1 MTATEIVS
9 ILPLLAAVAYTLI
22 LIAPSLRRSRQELAL
37 KWFLAFLGA
46 SIIWEFLL
54 FFVPYSALPPNLP
67 IKALLVG
74 TTFLGMT
81 TAVYVRWPR
90 QSGWLVLA
98 GVAILASILVDL
110 FFPTRSFQLFSGS
123 TWATITVSSVISFLT
138 WFALSFI
145 ILLRTWRDYRRTD
158 FPWHANRLLF
168 WVLTLLLV
176 FSGEA
181 LMFFRLTGLTV
192 AGQAIRYFGVVG
204 LGYAV
209 ASHRIFDV
217 RTRMRRGIAYFI
229 IVLLSG
235 LPLAALIVLV
245 QRLTQ
250 NQFRTSLI
258 VTSIAVV
265 LSFILYQPLR
275 NFVERITYRYLF
287 GETFDPNQVVRGYSQ
302 AISRTLDVQQ
312 LSLLILG
319 ILSDKFETNRG
330 ALMLVTAK
338 EGEVE
343 IEPVPGMGVIPRSSF
358 RLPADNLFVAVLVR
372 QHQPLLQ
379 YELDFNPAYGEM
391 GETAVSWLKEM
402 SMEAYVP
409 VSAGNG
415 LDGVIAIGPKR
426 SGVPYQPGELDLMQV
441 LADQTVVALQNARLY
456 SELEEQNKEINNLNV
471 DLVRQNERLEIMD
484 QVKSDFIT
492 IASHELRTP
501 LTQVKGYAD
510 ILAAMN
516 DSNSLTQ
523 EQTKEIVGHI
533 NRATIRLES
542 LISAMLDA
550 SQIDVEGMQL
560 TYMDTK
566 IETIVRLAL
575 EPLNHAL
582 RERRIGLTT
591 VGLAELPVIQADFKR
606 LVQAFTNVLGN
617 AVKYTPDHGSILVEG
632 SVIPSESR
640 DNDHIEIVVADTGIG
655 IDPRYHELIFE
666 KFFRIGDPQLHST
679 GSTKFKGAGPGLGL
693 PIAKGVVEAH
703 DGRIWVE
710 SDGEDEARFPGSRF
724 HVTLPVCPPGAK
736 EQALKLQKAVD
747 RPPWLFG

>member
-1 MTATEIVS
+1 MTTAEIVS
-9 ILPLLAAVAYTLI
+9 ILPLLAAVAYTFL
-22 LIAPSLRRSRQELAL
+22 LIAPSLRRSRQESAL

-54 FFVPYSALPPNLP
+54 FFVPYSNLP
-67 IKALLVG
+67 HNLPSKALLVG

-81 TAVYVRWPR
+81 TAVYVKWP
-90 QSGWLVLA
+90 QQKPWLLLSGT
-98 GVAILASILVDL
+98 AILATVLVDIFIPEQPL
-110 FFPTRSFQLFSGS
+110 RLLADS
-123 TWATITVSSVISFLT
+123 TWATITVSSLISFLT
-138 WFALSFI
+138 WIALSLF
-145 ILLRTWRDYRRTD
+145 ILLRTWRDYRHTD

-168 WVLTLLLV
+168 WTLTLLVV

-181 LMFFRLTGLTV
+181 LMFVRLTGLTV
-192 AGQAIRYFGVVG
+192 AGQIMRWIGVLG
-204 LGYAV
+204 LAYAV
-209 ASHRIFDV
+209 SSHRIFDV
-217 RTRMRRGIAYFI
+217 RTRVRRSIAYFI
-229 IVLLSG
+229 IVLISA
-235 LPLAALIVLV
+235 LPLTGLILLV

-250 NQFRTSLI
+250 NQFRTTLI
-258 VTSIAVV
+258 VTALTAVF
-265 LSFILYQPLR
+265 SFIVYQPLR

-287 GETFDPNQVVRGYSQ
+287 GEGFDPNQIVRDYSQ

-312 LSLLILG
+312 LSQLILG

-330 ALMLVTAK
+330 ALMLVTPK
-338 EGEVE
+338 NGEAE
-343 IEPVPGMGVIPRSSF
+343 IEPVPGIGAIPRHTV
-358 RLPADNLFVAVLVR
+358 RLPVNHLFLDTMTQ

-379 YELDFNPAYGEM
+379 YELDFNPTYGQM
-391 GETAVSWLKEM
+391 GDTAVSWLKEM
-402 SMEAYVP
+402 AMEAYVP
-409 VSAGNG
+409 VGSASG

-441 LADQTVVALQNARLY
+441 LADQTVIALQNARLY
-456 SELEEQNKEINNLNV
+456 SELEGQNEKINTLNV

-516 DSNSLTQ
+516 DTHSLTQ

-533 NRATIRLES
+533 NRATMRLES

-550 SQIDVEGMQL
+550 SQIDVDGMQL
-560 TYMDTK
+560 TFMETK
-566 IETIVRLAL
+566 METIVRLAL
-575 EPLNHAL
+575 EPLNTAL
-582 RERRIGLTT
+582 RDRRITLTT
-591 VGLAELPVIQADFKR
+591 SGLAELPPIQADFKR
-606 LVQAFTNVLGN
+606 LVQAFTNLLGN
-617 AVKYTPDHGSILVEG
+617 AVKYTPDHGSIQVEG
-632 SVIPSESR
+632 SIIPSQNG
-640 DNDHIEIVVADTGIG
+640 DNNFIEVVVADTGIG
-655 IDPRYHELIFE
+655 IDARYHELIFE

-693 PIAKGVVEAH
+693 PIVKGVVEAH

-710 SDGEDEARFPGSRF
+710 SDGEDETRLPGSRF

-736 EQALKLQKAVD
+736 IQAAKSSKSPD
-747 RPPWLFG
+747 RPPWLIG

>member
-9 ILPLLAAVAYTLI
+9 ILPLLAAVAYTLV

-46 SIIWEFLL
+46 SVIWEFLL
-54 FFVPYSALPPNLP
+54 FFVPYSNLPPNLP
-67 IKALLVG
+67 ITALLVG

-90 QSGWLVLA
+90 QKSWLLLA
-98 GVAILASILVDL
+98 GLAILAASLVDL
-110 FFPTRSFQLFSGS
+110 FVPNQPFQLLAASS
-123 TWATITVSSVISFLT
+123 WATITVSSVISFVT

-181 LMFFRLTGLTV
+181 LMFVHLTGLTV
-192 AGQAIRYFGVVG
+192 AGQIIRYLGVLG
-204 LGYAV
+204 LAYAV
-209 ASHRIFDV
+209 VSHRIFDV
-217 RTRMRRGIAYFI
+217 RTRIRRGIAYFI
-229 IVLLSG
+229 IVLISA

-245 QRLTQ
+245 QRITQ
-250 NQFRTSLI
+250 NQLRTTLI
-258 VTSIAVV
+258 VTSITVV
-265 LSFILYQPLR
+265 VSFVIYQPLR
-275 NFVERITYRYLF
+275 SLVERITYRYLF
-287 GETFDPNQVVRGYSQ
+287 GEGFNPNQVVRDYSK

-330 ALMLVTAK
+330 ALMLVTA
-338 EGEVE
+338 EGGEVE
-343 IEPVPGMGVIPRSSF
+343 IEPVPGMGSIPRYNF
-358 RLPADNLFVAVLVR
+358 RLPANNLFVATLIR

-379 YELDFNPAYGEM
+379 YELDFNPAFTEM
-391 GETAVSWLKEM
+391 RATAVSWLKDM
-402 SMEAYVP
+402 AMEAYVP
-409 VSAGNG
+409 VSAGDG
-415 LDGVIAIGPKR
+415 LDGVIAVGPKR

-456 SELEEQNKEINNLNV
+456 SELEEQNKQINNLNV
-471 DLVRQNERLEIMD
+471 DLVQQNERLEIMD

-560 TYMDTK
+560 TYMDTRL
-566 IETIVRLAL
+566 ETIIRLAM

-582 RERRIGLTT
+582 RERRISFSSA
-591 VGLAELPVIQADFKR
+591 GLAELPTIQADFKR
-606 LVQAFTNVLGN
+606 LVQAFTNILGN
-617 AVKYTPDHGSILVEG
+617 AVKYTPDHGSIFVEG
-632 SVIPSESR
+632 FTIPSENG
-640 DNDHIEIVVADTGIG
+640 DNDYIEIVVADTGIG
-655 IDPRYHELIFE
+655 IDARYHELIFE

-679 GSTKFKGAGPGLGL
+679 GSTKYKGAGPGLGL
-693 PIAKGVVEAH
+693 PIARGVIEAH
-703 DGRIWVE
+703 DGRIWV
-710 SDGEDEARFPGSRF
+710 
-724 HVTLPVCPPGAK
+724 
-736 EQALKLQKAVD
+736 
-747 RPPWLFG
+747 

>member
-1 MTATEIVS
+1 MTATELVF
-9 ILPLLAAVAYTLI
+9 ILPLLAAVAYTVL

-46 SIIWEFLL
+46 SIVWEFLL
-54 FFVPYSALPPNLP
+54 FFVPASDLPPNLP

-81 TAVYVRWPR
+81 TAVYVRWPQQR
-90 QSGWLVLA
+90 GWLILS
-98 GVAILASILVDL
+98 GVAILATILVDI
-110 FFPTRSFQLFSGS
+110 FVPNQPFQLLASS
-123 TWATITVSSVISFLT
+123 TWATITISSLISFLT
-138 WFALSFI
+138 WFALSYI
-145 ILLRTWRDYRRTD
+145 ILLRTWRDYRRTK

-181 LMFFRLTGLTV
+181 LMFVRLTGLTV
-192 AGQAIRYFGVVG
+192 AGQIIRYLGVIG

-217 RTRMRRGIAYFI
+217 RTRVRRGIAYFI
-229 IVLLSG
+229 IVLISA
-235 LPLAALIVLV
+235 LPLAGLIILV
-245 QRLTQ
+245 QQITQ
-250 NQFRTSLI
+250 NQFRTTLI
-258 VTSIAVV
+258 VTSITVV
-265 LSFILYQPLR
+265 VSFIVYQPLR
-275 NFVERITYRYLF
+275 TLVERYTYRFLF
-287 GETFDPNQVVRGYSQ
+287 GEGFNPNQVVRDYSQ

-312 LSLLILG
+312 LSSLILG

-330 ALMLVTAK
+330 ALMLVTSK
-338 EGEVE
+338 DGVVE
-343 IEPVPGMGVIPRSSF
+343 IEAVPGMGAIPRNKV
-358 RLPADNLFVAVLVR
+358 RLPADNLFISTLVG

-379 YELDFNPAYGEM
+379 YELDFNPAFGKV
-391 GETAVSWLKEM
+391 GDTAVSWLKDM
-402 SMEAYVP
+402 AMEAFVP
-409 VSAGNG
+409 VGAGSA

-456 SELEEQNKEINNLNV
+456 SELEDQNRQINTLNV
-471 DLVRQNERLEIMD
+471 DLVRQNDRLEVMD
-484 QVKSDFIT
+484 KVKSDFIT

-523 EQTKEIVGHI
+523 DQTKEIVGHI

-560 TYMDTK
+560 TYMDTRM
-566 IETIVRLAL
+566 ETIIRLAL
-575 EPLNHAL
+575 EPLNQAL
-582 RERRIGLTT
+582 RERRITLTIT
-591 VGLAELPVIQADFKR
+591 GLAELPTIQADFKR
-606 LVQAFTNVLGN
+606 LVQAFTNILGN

-632 SVIPSESR
+632 LIIPSE
-640 DNDHIEIVVADTGIG
+640 DGQEDYIEIVVADSGIG
-655 IDPRYHELIFE
+655 IDTRYHELIFE

-679 GSTKFKGAGPGLGL
+679 GSTKYKGAGPGLGL

-724 HVTLPVCPPGAK
+724 HIILPVCPSGAK
-736 EQALKLQKAVD
+736 EQAIKLSKAVD